1 MGSHSPRIAHA
12 SAPLRLDFA
21 GGWTDVPPFSARE
34 GGLVVNTTIGL
45 YAHAAVEPGG
55 EGVLLTSEDLQDQLR
70 VSHAGD
76 LTRGGR
82 LALLKSAVRLF
93 PVGPCEVISRSEAP
107 PGSGLGS
114 SGALDVALVSALLR
128 ARGEEIDRP
137 AVAHAAWKVEVEDA
151 GMAGGKQDQYAAALG
166 GFLSLTFND
175 PDVIPEPL
183 SLDPEFARH
192 LERHLVIC
200 YTGSS
205 RVSADMI
212 QRVMLGYETGKPGIT
227 RALKGMKEVAERMGA
242 GLRQSDL
249 AGVGS
254 LLSENWRYQRLLDPG
269 MRTDMMGRLEQ
280 AVESVGVLGG
290 KAAGAG
296 AGGCMFF
303 LATADPVAVAAAA
316 REAGATV
323 LPTTLVRE
331 GVRTW

>member
-128 ARGEEIDRP
+128 AVGEELDRP

-151 GMAGGKQDQYAAALG
+151 GMAGENRTSTLRPSEVFSASRSMIPTSFRSRSASTLNSPDIL
-166 GFLSLTFND
+166 ND
-175 PDVIPEPL
+175 I
-183 SLDPEFARH
+183 
-192 LERHLVIC
+192 
-200 YTGSS
+200 SS
-205 RVSADMI
+205 SA
-212 QRVMLGYETGKPGIT
+212 TPG
-227 RALKGMKEVAERMGA
+227 A
-242 GLRQSDL
+242 
-249 AGVGS
+249 
-254 LLSENWRYQRLLDPG
+254 PG
-269 MRTDMMGRLEQ
+269 CQ
-280 AVESVGVLGG
+280 
-290 KAAGAG
+290 
-296 AGGCMFF
+296 
-303 LATADPVAVAAAA
+303 
-316 REAGATV
+316 
-323 LPTTLVRE
+323 PT
-331 GVRTW
+331 